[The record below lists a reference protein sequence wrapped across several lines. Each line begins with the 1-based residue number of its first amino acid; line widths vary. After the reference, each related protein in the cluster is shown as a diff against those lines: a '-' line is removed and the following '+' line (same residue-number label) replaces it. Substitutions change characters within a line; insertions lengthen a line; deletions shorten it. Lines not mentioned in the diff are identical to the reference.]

1 MIKLIIKLL
10 YLEKT
15 LKYAAR
21 KINGFNFFIKNKFM
35 DHFLSISFALVFFKM
50 LFYNLHGKEK
60 EMKEK
65 TDFWLKGVIEAY
77 LKISALS
84 S

>member
-1 MIKLIIKLL
+1 MNSSKF
-10 YLEKT
+10 Y
-15 LKYAAR
+15 
-21 KINGFNFFIKNKFM
+21 IKNKFM

-50 LFYNLHGKEK
+50 LLFYNLHDRN

-65 TDFWLKGVIEAY
+65 TDFLLKGVIGAY
-77 LKISALS
+77 SRISALS